1 MNREISEDVIKKT
14 FWLLRRIK
22 RLYQTFR
29 FKEDDLQMV
38 SDWAE
43 ILEPVIDWVPQGL
56 TRYCRAKTDNK
67 KKEPSVSDIFDFSYL
82 AKTEAERSD
91 KPPASRWE
99 PKTCDNDRVD
109 RLIDQKRDML
119 GITKEKPLPPADK
132 DSSRKKQ
139 IEAARYLLRKKD
151 LPFAP
156 DEEDLPK

>member
-29 FKEDDLQMV
+29 FKED
-38 SDWAE
+38 
-43 ILEPVIDWVPQGL
+43 
-56 TRYCRAKTDNK
+56 RAKTDNK